1 MKLLIAIFT
10 LSTLLFGSIGNIT
23 SFKGSVTVKR
33 DTQKILGKIN
43 LPVEQN
49 DIIST
54 RKDSN
59 AIIKFNDNTIITIG
73 KDSILNI
80 QEYLY
85 DEEVTSNSKT
95 QFNFLKGT
103 FKSVTGAIGHLNP
116 TKFKLNT
123 KTAGIG
129 IRGTVTM
136 GNQNIIACTKGAISV
151 KTKSTSV
158 NLEEGEYVDITKT
171 AVSAPQKLTIEI
183 LNMLN
188 KDLGVSTQIG
198 SKNQNQ
204 STLQVVSKMLEQEAN
219 SKVSKDSGSGG
230 TSGSDGGS
238 GGHGH

>member
-1 MKLLIAIFT
+1 MKLLIAIFI

-33 DTQKILGKIN
+33 DTQKMLGKIN
-43 LPVEQN
+43 LLIEQN

-54 RKDSN
+54 QKDSN

-85 DEEVTSNSKT
+85 DEEVISNSKT

-123 KTAGIG
+123 KTASIG
-129 IRGTVTM
+129 IRGTVTL

-158 NLEEGEYVDITKT
+158 NLEKGEYVDITKT
-171 AVSAPQKLTIEI
+171 AISAPQKLTVEI

-188 KDLGVSTQIG
+188 KNLGVSTKT
-198 SKNQNQ
+198 SSDNQDK
-204 STLQVVSKMLEQEAN
+204 STLQIVSKMLEKDADSQS
-219 SKVSKDSGSGG
+219 SKESSGS
-230 TSGSDGGS
+230 GGS